1 LRSFSAPPATSCK
14 ADLISCHSCSRAP
27 VS

>member
-14 ADLISCHSCSRAP
+14 ADLISSNI
-27 VS
+27 VSL